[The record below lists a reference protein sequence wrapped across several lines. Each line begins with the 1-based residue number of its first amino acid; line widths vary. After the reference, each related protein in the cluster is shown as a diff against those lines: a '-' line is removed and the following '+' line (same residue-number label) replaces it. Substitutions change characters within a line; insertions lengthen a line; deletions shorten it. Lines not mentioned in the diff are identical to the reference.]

1 MEFTREYDKWK
12 NELGEDLVAALRLKM
27 SDGEKKK
34 EVDKLK
40 GTLMHHIDRLW
51 YESCLEVI
59 RTGDVYNPGAKR
71 RMPKLYM
78 INSYKETKLGSLPTG
93 ESFRMSGRPEEKYEI
108 LFKGLKQ
115 VVVRN
120 VEGFVTKMARD
131 TMVKREGNLTRS
143 PDGNQESKVALA
155 TVSLLN
161 VPADRNYSCKIFAH
175 FLFV

>member
-12 NELGEDLVAALRLKM
+12 NETGEDLVAALRLKM
-27 SDGEKKK
+27 TDGEQKKM
-34 EVDKLK
+34 VDKLK
-40 GTLMHHIDRLW
+40 SILMHHIDRLW

-59 RTGDVYNPGAKR
+59 RNGDVYNPGAKR
-71 RMPKLYM
+71 RVPKLYM
-78 INSYKETKLGSLPTG
+78 INSYSETKLANLPAG
-93 ESFRMSGRPEEKYEI
+93 ESFRLSDRPEDKYEI

-120 VEGFVTKMARD
+120 VEGFVSKLAKS

-155 TVSLLN
+155 TVSLI
-161 VPADRNYSCKIFAH
+161 RR
-175 FLFV
+175 